1 MGCSAFLLLLQC
13 LPKLCSAELLLEKP
27 LIRWLLFSLG
37 PCTPLW
43 FLGLIYYFCAFHMSV
58 NFVGLLFILP
68 NIFLIFWV
76 FYFPLLFSLPLPY
89 TLHSVF
95 YHQIPLCIMHLPFY
109 LWHTQLAYFT
119 VHIVFSYSDVNLE
132 RVLCFLFIG
141 MHLKDGSL
149 HTENIL
155 VILYM
160 KKFVLLI
167 V

>member
-1 MGCSAFLLLLQC
+1 M
-13 LPKLCSAELLLEKP
+13 
-27 LIRWLLFSLG
+27 
-37 PCTPLW
+37 
-43 FLGLIYYFCAFHMSV
+43 Y
-58 NFVGLLFILP
+58 
-68 NIFLIFWV
+68 
-76 FYFPLLFSLPLPY
+76 LPY
-89 TLHSVF
+89 
-95 YHQIPLCIMHLPFY
+95 Y

-132 RVLCFLFIG
+132 RVLRFLSIG